1 MKQSGFKEAKMN
13 GNKSIASGTFLT
25 GVLMGGLAGAAV
37 ALFLAPQS
45 GQETRQQIR
54 QKGIELRGQAEDT
67 LNEAY
72 ARVEAVA
79 ADMRRRAADF
89 QAQGQVILEEG
100 QRQLAQA
107 VQETKKAAAV
117 AASQES

>member
-1 MKQSGFKEAKMN
+1 MN
-13 GNKSIASGTFLT
+13 GNKNMASGTFLT
-25 GVLMGGLAGAAV
+25 GVLVGGLAGAAV

-79 ADMRRRAADF
+79 ADMRRRAEDF

-107 VQETKKAAAV
+107 LQETKKAAAA